1 MAVAEGEHP
10 LLMPF
15 LALSTGLVLG
25 DRYALSLPVS
35 AVAAAFLALLLSCF
49 VRHRLVHGIC
59 TFLFF
64 LVWGLYVLPLWTT
77 PPEAGRSILR
87 YEGRG
92 AVVVEGV
99 IRSRP
104 IVAGTPVGSS
114 TRFVLETSGVSRDG
128 RLTPASGRLM
138 VYVRSGEVSPGRG
151 DLVRLLTRI
160 STPRLLGLPGE
171 FDFARYLAHQGI
183 VASASVAT
191 ADDLLLM
198 RGGVKDRLVASVDRQ
213 ARLMGDFIRAC
224 LPDQRVSSVVAA
236 LLIGDQRRI
245 ADDLS
250 RAYTRAGV
258 SHILSISGFHVGILA
273 FVVAQAVLLI
283 ATRFETLALRFNLR
297 RVALLSSLP
306 AMLLYLLLTGV
317 APATA
322 RSVVMLA
329 LFVLALYVDRETDP
343 VNALLVSAMVL
354 VVVNPPSLFHVSFQ
368 LSFLALWG
376 MVLLVPWIMGRFGS
390 IRRGWARSLLRFCA
404 VSCAASVATVVPLLY
419 VFNQASL
426 NGILANFL
434 VVPLLGYGAVL
445 AGFCSLLLVPVCVPL
460 ARLFM
465 WATGKLVAVSNW
477 LVGELAHLPLIT
489 FGGITALD
497 MLAFLLFMG
506 LATFA
511 RPGRVRTTL
520 CLLTPLLAIAVH
532 FSAPPLADGRLHVTM
547 LSVGQG
553 ESLLIRLP
561 PGEVMLV
568 DGGGFPPDSGRD
580 FGERILGPALLRL
593 GVRRIDYMVMSHAHP
608 DHLGGLSSVARTL
621 PVGQFWEPV
630 PGGDGGE
637 YAELRAGLESRG
649 IPRRLLAAGDT
660 LRLPGGVTMAVLSP
674 PVGQMERRGERDD
687 GEMNEQSLVFRLTYG
702 EHSFLFTAD
711 AGFATERR
719 MLGQGVEL
727 ASQLL
732 KVGHHGSRFS
742 TSEEFLAR
750 VSPTIALISAGSRNA
765 FGLPSPRTLALLR
778 RRGVAVYRTDL
789 DGTVELVSDG
799 RSLAVATPW
808 RPN

>member
-1 MAVAEGEHP
+1 
-10 LLMPF
+10 
-15 LALSTGLVLG
+15 
-25 DRYALSLPVS
+25 
-35 AVAAAFLALLLSCF
+35 
-49 VRHRLVHGIC
+49 
-59 TFLFF
+59 
-64 LVWGLYVLPLWTT
+64 
-77 PPEAGRSILR
+77 
-87 YEGRG
+87 
-92 AVVVEGV
+92 
-99 IRSRP
+99 
-104 IVAGTPVGSS
+104 
-114 TRFVLETSGVSRDG
+114 
-128 RLTPASGRLM
+128 
-138 VYVRSGEVSPGRG
+138 
-151 DLVRLLTRI
+151 
-160 STPRLLGLPGE
+160 
-171 FDFARYLAHQGI
+171 
-183 VASASVAT
+183 
-191 ADDLLLM
+191 
-198 RGGVKDRLVASVDRQ
+198 
-213 ARLMGDFIRAC
+213 
-224 LPDQRVSSVVAA
+224 
-236 LLIGDQRRI
+236 
-245 ADDLS
+245 
-250 RAYTRAGV
+250 
-258 SHILSISGFHVGILA
+258 
-273 FVVAQAVLLI
+273 
-283 ATRFETLALRFNLR
+283 
-297 RVALLSSLP
+297 
-306 AMLLYLLLTGV
+306 
-317 APATA
+317 
-322 RSVVMLA
+322 
-329 LFVLALYVDRETDP
+329 
-343 VNALLVSAMVL
+343 
-354 VVVNPPSLFHVSFQ
+354 
-368 LSFLALWG
+368 
-376 MVLLVPWIMGRFGS
+376 
-390 IRRGWARSLLRFCA
+390 
-404 VSCAASVATVVPLLY
+404 
-419 VFNQASL
+419 
-426 NGILANFL
+426 
-434 VVPLLGYGAVL
+434 
-445 AGFCSLLLVPVCVPL
+445 
-460 ARLFM
+460 
-465 WATGKLVAVSNW
+465 
-477 LVGELAHLPLIT
+477 
-489 FGGITALD
+489 